1 MSEINLQILEIQLV
15 KGADGRRMDRQ
26 MGDYPTSSPGG
37 FGPGEL
43 KYFPYTAFYLELCNE

>member
-1 MSEINLQILEIQLV
+1 MSEINLQIVEIQLV
-15 KGADGRRMDRQ
+15 KGADGRRTDRQ

-37 FGPGEL
+37 FGPSEL